1 MKTQSTDTGQ
11 FEKLA
16 DQWEKETALLSNS
29 SKAVEHPAYQ
39 EIISMGQ
46 AAVPLILKRMQSQ
59 GGHWFQAL
67 HKITGEDPVD
77 PKDRGYVSAMQKSW
91 LDWGKRNEVA

>member
-46 AAVPLILKRMQSQ
+46 AALPLILKRMRSR

-67 HKITGEDPVD
+67 RQITGSDSVN
-77 PKDRGYVSAMQKSW
+77 PKDRGDVAAMQTSW
-91 LDWGKRNEVA
+91 LEWGKRNGAL